1 VGPETHIPTLRVP
14 EIIPVTTSVT
24 IELAEVKKPENI
36 QGVTEETVA
45 DWLSVYVPAPPFVFV
60 PTAIIR
66 VPVGTFGP
74 PITVPNAREPD
85 AIDVTVS
92 VEPEIEP
99 VKGEKAGTAGIIIP
113 FTVAAVAESPTA
125 IPG

>member
-1 VGPETHIPTLRVP
+1 MRVP
-14 EIIPVTTSVT
+14 EIIPVATSVT
-24 IELAEVKKPENI
+24 IELAEVKKPVKI

-45 DWLSVYVPAPPFVFV
+45 DWLSVYVPAPPFVLE

-66 VPVGTFGP
+66 VPVGILGP
-74 PITVPNAREPD
+74 PITVPNPREPD

-99 VKGEKAGTAGIIIP
+99 VKGEKAGTAGIVIP
-113 FTVAAVAESPTA
+113 LTVAAVAESPTA